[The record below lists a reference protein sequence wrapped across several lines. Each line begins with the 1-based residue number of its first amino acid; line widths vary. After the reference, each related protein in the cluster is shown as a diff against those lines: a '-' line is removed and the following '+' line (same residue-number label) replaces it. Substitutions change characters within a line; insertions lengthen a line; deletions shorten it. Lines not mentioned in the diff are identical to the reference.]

1 MPSNTESVSHRPP
14 DLAQGISP
22 SSSRNRRSGRAKVLV
37 ALVFLAVPTA
47 ACGGGSTST
56 PVAPTG
62 ANPIRPPDIPLQGC
76 TYAPNGSI
84 PPGAAQGIDPH
95 IPAFSPTTAATSA
108 LGKIRARGG
117 TGLVYGYSLPA
128 GTELFAGPDTSTTP
142 VKTVTRGR
150 TINVSDPVLWTS
162 ASKARWMVFFLAC
175 GGTSP
180 YWVSVSQVTKA
191 DKAAGAQ
198 MTRTIGELLAAA
210 PYTTTGKA
218 SALPI
223 TIDAQRHLV
232 WVDPKVSFAVGR
244 GQLVGY

>member
-1 MPSNTESVSHRPP
+1 MSSNTASVSHRPP
-14 DLAQGISP
+14 VQAQGIGP
-22 SSSRNRRSGRAKVLV
+22 SVLANRRTGRAKVLA

-56 PVAPTG
+56 PVAPAG
-62 ANPIRPPDIPLQGC
+62 ANPVRPPDIPLQGC

-95 IPAFSPTTAATSA
+95 IPAFRPTAAATAA

-128 GTELFAGPDTSTTP
+128 GTKLFAGPDASTAAIM
-142 VKTVTRGR
+142 TVTKGR
-150 TINVSDPVLWTS
+150 TITVSDPVLWTT
-162 ASKARWMVFFLAC
+162 ASKTHWLAFFMAC

-180 YWVSVSQVTKA
+180 YWVSVSQVTNV

-198 MTRTIGELLAAA
+198 MTRTIAELLAAA
-210 PYTTTGKA
+210 PFTTTGKA

-223 TIDAQRHLV
+223 TLDAQHHLV
-232 WVDPKVSFAVGR
+232 WVDPLVPFAVGR
-244 GQLVGY
+244 GELVGY